1 MRNVFQLSMTLA
13 ALAAVALLV
22 ACGGSGQPSGSA
34 SPQQPSTAA
43 DSASNLPPA
52 AAVEPTATPG
62 PSFDF
67 SQVTPVALSEIVSG
81 ANLTL
86 GGAADWQAES
96 EIASALDGVGL
107 AADVYVF
114 PISGTQ
120 EWLLVLEVSEDAIA
134 PILDNVVWDA
144 VMQALLDAPA
154 VQDGRIT
161 RLAVN
166 LHTSDE
172 QGPFVLTITLP
183 MSAVQGSA
191 DGTMTDEEVQAQTL
205 TQIDRAVGP

>member
-1 MRNVFQLSMTLA
+1 MLSVLA
-13 ALAAVALLV
+13 PVLLLS
-22 ACGGSGQPSGSA
+22 ACGGSAAPSNSAPSGQPAVATRQPASA
-34 SPQQPSTAA
+34 
-43 DSASNLPPA
+43 PPA

-96 EIASALDGVGL
+96 EITSALAAMGL
-107 AADVYVF
+107 AADVFVF

-120 EWLLVLEVSEDAIA
+120 EWLLVLDVNEDAIA

-161 RLAVN
+161 RVAVN
-166 LHTSDE
+166 LHTSDD

-183 MSAVQGSA
+183 MSAVRGSA
-191 DGTMTDEEVQAQTL
+191 NGTMTDEEVQAQTL
-205 TQIDRAVGP
+205 TEIERAGQP